1 MKFLLCAA
9 NRVPVR
15 MGKVE
20 GGQDRLGGEGRNK
33 GGEGTSYSISEAEFS
48 EYSGFAVFVLPPSP
62 QYKAMVCT
70 LSVFHCHFQAEIR
83 SQGTGPVTQIVV
95 SIPRERKQHQHERQ
109 LMGSL

>member
-1 MKFLLCAA
+1 
-9 NRVPVR
+9 

-33 GGEGTSYSISEAEFS
+33 GGEEMSYSISEAEFS

-95 SIPRERKQHQHERQ
+95 RETKQHQHERQ

>member
-1 MKFLLCAA
+1 M
-9 NRVPVR
+9 
-15 MGKVE
+15 
-20 GGQDRLGGEGRNK
+20 
-33 GGEGTSYSISEAEFS
+33 SYSISEAEFS

-109 LMGSL
+109 LMGSLQSAFTALLMMGRRAKTEV